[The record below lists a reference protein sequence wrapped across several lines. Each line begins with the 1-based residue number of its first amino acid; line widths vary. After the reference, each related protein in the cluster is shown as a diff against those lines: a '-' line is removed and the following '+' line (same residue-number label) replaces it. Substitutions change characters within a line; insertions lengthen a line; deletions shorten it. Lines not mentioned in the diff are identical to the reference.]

1 MCFQIASHCRDLAK
15 CQWAMKCIQDLRAF
29 MFPTAKV
36 TETEQATISSAS
48 ISRDALA
55 PLLMVEWQDDFDPLI
70 TKNNRGSVMV
80 DGAVRYSF
88 WPPPDLNT
96 KTASATPKCLIAII
110 VELWTDNVATIQ

>member
-55 PLLMVEWQDDFDPLI
+55 PLLMVEWQDDFDPLC

-80 DGAVRYSF
+80 QYV
-88 WPPPDLNT
+88 
-96 KTASATPKCLIAII
+96 TASGPSGSEHQNYFRNTQVLNCYYCR
-110 VELWTDNVATIQ
+110 TMD